1 MLVCTCGSWLL
12 LVADEMVIACLDA
25 GALPVCE
32 RARVRFVDDPK
43 VQQNAL
49 FAIQKMTAA
58 PNDDDPSAATSTDAS
73 AASWECAL
81 Q

>member
-1 MLVCTCGSWLL
+1 MTT
-12 LVADEMVIACLDA
+12 ACLDA

-32 RARVRFVDDPK
+32 RARVRFADDPK

-49 FAIQKMTAA
+49 FTIQTMA
-58 PNDDDPSAATSTDAS
+58 PSDSDSDLSAAVPSNGGS
-73 AASWECAL
+73 AAAQECAL